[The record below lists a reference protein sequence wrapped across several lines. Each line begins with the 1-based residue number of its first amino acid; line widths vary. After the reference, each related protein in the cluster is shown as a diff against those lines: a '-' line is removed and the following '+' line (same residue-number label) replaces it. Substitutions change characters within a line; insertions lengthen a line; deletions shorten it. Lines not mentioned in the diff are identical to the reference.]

1 MKVKK
6 IGRLLILLTILLV
19 VTTVPAWADGPDDE
33 VIFGSNY
40 TLSAGQ
46 TIGDLFVYGGEV
58 TLEEDSQV
66 DGDVMVFGGNLDA
79 YGEIDG
85 DVTVWGGNVHIHSTA
100 TVRGQVMAIGG
111 NVTRDEGADVRG
123 EEWEGL
129 PFRAPT
135 PPKVPV
141 PPRVPEIQ
149 IQRNFD
155 HPWLKQVGDIFRSAF
170 GLIVM
175 AVLGI
180 LVVVFIPKHTDNVA
194 ETMIKAPVQSLAS
207 GLVAAIAVPIV
218 AAVLTI
224 TICLSP
230 VAALLLLVAGIALLF
245 GWIAAGLLLGVKV
258 LRALS
263 KTDPNHVAAV
273 AVGVAILAF
282 LSFIPCLGPVITV
295 VVLTWGM
302 GAVVYSFFGTRAYNE
317 PPPKFGSSSKK
328 EDYDPRMDTL

>member
-1 MKVKK
+1 MKK
-6 IGRLLILLTILLV
+6 ISRLLVLLTVLLV
-19 VTTVPAWADGPDDE
+19 VAAVPVCADGPDDE
-33 VIFGSNY
+33 VVFGSNY

-58 TLEEDSQV
+58 NLEEDSQV

-85 DVTVWGGNVHIHSTA
+85 DVTVWGGNVHIHSSA

-135 PPKVPV
+135 PPKVPM
-141 PPRVPEIQ
+141 PPRVPEVEM
-149 IQRNFD
+149 RRSFET
-155 HPWLKQVGDIFRSAF
+155 PWFKQASDIFRSAF
-170 GLIVM
+170 GMIVM

-194 ETMIKAPVQSLAS
+194 ETMVKAPVQSFAS
-207 GLVAAIAVPIV
+207 GLVAVIAVPIV
-218 AAVLTI
+218 AVVLTI

-230 VAALLLLVAGIALLF
+230 VAALLLLIAGIALLF
-245 GWIAAGLLLGVKV
+245 GWIAAGLLLGVKI

-263 KTDPNHVAAV
+263 KSDPNHVAAV
-273 AVGVAILAF
+273 AVGVSILAL
-282 LSFIPCLGPVITV
+282 LSFIPCLGGIFTV

-317 PPPKFGSSSKK
+317 PPPKFGSGSKK
-328 EDYDPRMDTL
+328 QEYDPRIDTL

>member
-1 MKVKK
+1 MKRTS
-6 IGRLLILLTILLV
+6 RLLILLTVLLV
-19 VTTVPAWADGPDDE
+19 VTAVPVWADGPDDE
-33 VIFGSNY
+33 VVFGSNY

-58 TLEEDSQV
+58 HLEKDSQV

-129 PFRAPT
+129 PFRAPE
-135 PPKVPV
+135 PPKAPI
-141 PPRVPEIQ
+141 PPRVPQ
-149 IQRNFD
+149 IEVHRDFGS
-155 HPWLKQVGDIFRSAF
+155 PWFKQASDIFRSAF
-170 GLIVM
+170 GMIVM

-194 ETMIKAPVQSLAS
+194 ETMVKAPVQSFAS
-207 GLVAAIAVPIV
+207 GLVAAIGVPIV
-218 AAVLTI
+218 AVVLTI

-282 LSFIPCLGPVITV
+282 ISFIPCLGPMITV

-302 GAVVYSFFGTRAYNE
+302 GAVAYSFFGTRAYNQ
-317 PPPKFGSSSKK
+317 PPPKFGSGTKNQ
-328 EDYDPRMDTL
+328 EYDPRMDTL